1 MIYKHTKSFQLT
13 GCLIPS
19 DTLSNTCKWHT
30 YHRKGFHAGK
40 GWKYEIKKTYN
51 FSVILPHQTF
61 FVVCLTLQKV
71 NFHPIVPSSNLIEYQ
86 HWQLFSIYSLLYQI
100 VAMSSGYISNMPC
113 QMLHI
118 EFNWKSNIIWG
129 ITPDIVLFK
138 YVVRLVFLGSFKR
151 KLLTILKI
159 WGIV

>member
-1 MIYKHTKSFQLT
+1 MQVAH
-13 GCLIPS
+13 
-19 DTLSNTCKWHT
+19 LSS
-30 YHRKGFHAGK
+30 HRLSCGK
-40 GWKYEIKKTYN
+40 RVKVWNKKPYN

-61 FVVCLTLQKV
+61 CVVCLTLQKV

-100 VAMSSGYISNMPC
+100 VAMSYGYISNMPC

-138 YVVRLVFLGSFKR
+138 YVGRLVFLGSFKR
-151 KLLTILKI
+151 KLLLILTILKI